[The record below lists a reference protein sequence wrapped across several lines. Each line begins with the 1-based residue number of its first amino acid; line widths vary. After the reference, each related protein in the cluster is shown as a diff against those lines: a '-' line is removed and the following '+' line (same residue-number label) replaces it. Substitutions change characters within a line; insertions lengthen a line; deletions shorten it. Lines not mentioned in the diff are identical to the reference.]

1 MGKTACYH
9 CGEDCGENPV
19 KFDAKDFCCS
29 GCKTVYEI
37 LSKNDACAYY
47 SFNDRPGR
55 KAGNLET
62 GERYAYLDLDEI
74 RKELLL
80 FSDGGISTVRFFIP
94 IIHCSSCIWLLENL
108 HKFNP
113 GIAQSTVNFSKKE
126 INITFKDN
134 QISLRQVVE
143 LLVSLNY
150 TPEISLDNLKDKTR
164 KKANLSIY
172 YRLGVAGFCF
182 GNIMLFS
189 FPEYLAAGNTLEHF
203 IQEYLRWLNLLF
215 SIPVMFYAGTGYL
228 VSAWKGLKKG
238 FISIDVPIA
247 LGMIALFTRSA
258 WEIVSNT
265 GPGFMDSLSGL
276 VFFLLVGK
284 WYQGKTYDALSFER
298 DYKSYFPVSATLIDE
313 TGKEQIIPIKLL
325 KAGHRILI
333 RNQELIPADSLLVKG
348 EGQIDY
354 SFVSGESSPVG
365 KQSGEKVFAG
375 GRQLGGAI
383 EVIVEKEVM
392 QSYLTD
398 LWNRKQTAREM
409 SSSMNKLM
417 DKLGRNFTVAIILIS
432 LGTALSWA
440 LLDPTVILNAFTSVL
455 IVACPCALALT
466 VPFAFGNTMRIFG
479 RKGFYIKQS
488 EVVEILSKTDTIVF
502 DKTGTL
508 TQNDQYEMDFKNL
521 NQDPVTLQAVRSL
534 VRQSTHPV
542 STAIYRGLES
552 VEITEIT
559 DFEEIVS
566 KGIRGKIGGIDY
578 RLGSASFTGTVW
590 DSEKAEANHV
600 FVAAGDQPL
609 GYILLSNKYR
619 PGIEEVIGNL
629 KQDYELHVLSGDNRA
644 EENSLKQMFG
654 EKAQL
659 HFFQSP
665 HDKLNY
671 IRDLRRKGKHV
682 LMVGDGLNDAG
693 ALQQADAGI
702 SIADEVYHFSPACD
716 AILDSTQFK
725 NLSRFLRFTHTSIRV
740 VKASIF
746 ISLVY
751 NLTGIAIA
759 AAGLLTPVIAAVLM
773 PLSSVSV
780 VAFVSFSVRLAGRK
794 NLI

>member
-1 MGKTACYH
+1 MVKTACYH

-19 KFDAKDFCCS
+19 RFDEKDFCCS

-47 SFNDRPGR
+47 SFNDRPGK
-55 KAGNLET
+55 KAGNIET
-62 GERYAYLDLDEI
+62 GERYAYLDLEEI
-74 RKELLL
+74 RKELLV
-80 FSDGGISTVRFFIP
+80 FSDGGISTVRFYIP

-126 INITFKDN
+126 ISITFKDN
-134 QISLRQVVE
+134 QVSLRQVVE

-150 TPEISLDNLKDKTR
+150 TPEISLDNLKDKSR

-203 IQEYLRWLNLLF
+203 IQDYLRWLNLLF
-215 SIPVMFYAGTGYL
+215 SLPVMFYAGTGYL

-238 FISIDVPIA
+238 FVSIDVPIA
-247 LGMIALFTRSA
+247 VGMIALFSRSA
-258 WEIVSNT
+258 WEIVSNN

-313 TGKEQIIPIKLL
+313 LGKEQILPIKLL

-348 EGQIDY
+348 DGQIDY
-354 SFVSGESSPVG
+354 SFVSGESSPVA
-365 KQSGEKVFAG
+365 KQAGEKVFAG

-398 LWNRKQTAREM
+398 LWNRKQGNREM
-409 SSSMNKLM
+409 SSTMSKLM
-417 DKLGRNFTVAIILIS
+417 DKLGRNFTIAIILIS
-432 LGTALSWA
+432 AGTALSWA
-440 LLDPTVILNAFTSVL
+440 VLDPSVIMNAFTSVL

-488 EVVEILSKTDTIVF
+488 EVVEILAKTDTIVF

-508 TQNDQYEMDFKNL
+508 TQNDQYELDFSNL
-521 NQDPVTLQAVRSL
+521 DHNPATLQAVRSL

-542 STAIYRGLES
+542 STAIYRGLEEVS
-552 VEITEIT
+552 VSEIP
-559 DFEEIVS
+559 DFEEVVS
-566 KGIRGKIGGIDY
+566 KGIRGTFKGIRY
-578 RLGSASFTGTVW
+578 SLGSASFTGSSDKTVNA
-590 DSEKAEANHV
+590 DASQVYVSADGHS
-600 FVAAGDQPL
+600 L
-609 GYILLSNKYR
+609 GYIQLSNKYR
-619 PGIEEVIGNL
+619 PGIEEVIRNL
-629 KQDYELHVLSGDNRA
+629 NKDFSLHVLSGDNQA
-644 EENSLKQMFG
+644 EEQNLRRMFG
-654 EKAQL
+654 PDAEL

-671 IRDLRRKGKHV
+671 IKALREKGKHV

-693 ALQQADAGI
+693 ALQEADAGI

-746 ISLVY
+746 ISLIY
-751 NLTGIAIA
+751 NLSGIAIA

-780 VAFVSFSVRLAGRK
+780 VAFVSLSVRMAARRG
-794 NLI
+794 I

>member
-1 MGKTACYH
+1 M
-9 CGEDCGENPV
+9 
-19 KFDAKDFCCS
+19 
-29 GCKTVYEI
+29 YEI
-37 LSKNDACAYY
+37 LSSNNACEYY
-47 SFNDRPGR
+47 SYNERPGK
-55 KAGNLET
+55 KAGNVET
-62 GERYAYLDLDEI
+62 GERYAYLDLDDI

-108 HKFNP
+108 HKINP

-126 INITFKDN
+126 VSITFRDT
-134 QISLRQVVE
+134 QVSLRQVVE

-150 TPEISLDNLKDKTR
+150 TPEISLDNLQKNSK
-164 KKANLSIY
+164 KKASLSIY

-189 FPEYLAAGNTLEHF
+189 FPEYLSAGNSLEGF
-203 IQEYLRWLNLLF
+203 IQEYLRWLNLIF
-215 SIPVMFYAGTGYL
+215 SLPVMFYAGTGYL
-228 VSAWKGLKKG
+228 VSAWKGLRNR

-247 LGMIALFTRSA
+247 LGMIALFARSA
-258 WEIVSNT
+258 WEILTNT

-276 VFFLLVGK
+276 VFFLLIGK
-284 WYQGKTYDALSFER
+284 WYQSKTYDALSFER

-313 TGKEQIIPIKLL
+313 DGKEQIIPIKIL

-333 RNQELIPADSLLVKG
+333 RNQEVIPADAYLVSG

-354 SFVSGESSPVG
+354 SFVSGESSPVEKRNG
-365 KQSGEKVFAG
+365 DKVFAG

-398 LWNRKQTAREM
+398 LWNKKLNSKTMVSTMTR
-409 SSSMNKLM
+409 LM
-417 DKLGRNFTVAIILIS
+417 DKLGRNFTIAIILIS
-432 LGTALSWA
+432 VGTAITWA
-440 LLDPTVILNAFTSVL
+440 FINPSVIMNAFTSVL

-479 RKGFYIKQS
+479 RKGFYLKQA
-488 EVVEILSKTDTIVF
+488 EVVESLSKTDTIVF

-508 TQNDQYEMDFKNL
+508 TRNDLYEISFANL
-521 NQDPVTLQAVRSL
+521 KAEPETLTAIRSL

-542 STAIYRGLES
+542 SNTIYRSLEQY
-552 VEITEIT
+552 EIKEVSG
-559 DFEEIVS
+559 FEEVVS
-566 KGIRGKIGGIDY
+566 RGISGRVNGKEY
-578 RLGSASFTGTVW
+578 KLGSAGHTGTSH
-590 DSEKAEANHV
+590 DSSDTGGNLV
-600 FVAAGDQPL
+600 FVSQDGISL

-619 PGIEEVIGNL
+619 DGILDVIGSL
-629 KQDYELHVLSGDNRA
+629 KANYKLHVLSGDNSAERA
-644 EENSLKQMFG
+644 ALEAIFG
-654 EKAQL
+654 NTAKL

-671 IRDLRRKGKHV
+671 IKQLKQEGKHV

-693 ALQQADAGI
+693 ALQFADTGI

-716 AILDSTQFK
+716 AILDSAQFDK
-725 NLSRFLRFTHTSIRV
+725 LAGFIRFTKTSVKV
-740 VKASIF
+740 VKSSIF
-746 ISLVY
+746 ISLAY
-751 NLTGIAIA
+751 NVTGVTIA
-759 AAGLLTPVIAAVLM
+759 AMGLLTPVIAAILM

-780 VAFVSFSVRLAGRK
+780 VVFNTVSVRLAGKRK
-794 NLI
+794 L